1 MTVEM
6 TSPLTVPLTLLGDPT
21 VTVCVG
27 DSCAIPDRPGQFVEN
42 PRLDEDPS
50 SHSFEGRSTA

>member
-27 DSCAIPDRPGQFVEN
+27 DSCAIPDRPGPSVVN
-42 PRLDEDPS
+42 PRLDEDPV
-50 SHSFEGRSTA
+50 